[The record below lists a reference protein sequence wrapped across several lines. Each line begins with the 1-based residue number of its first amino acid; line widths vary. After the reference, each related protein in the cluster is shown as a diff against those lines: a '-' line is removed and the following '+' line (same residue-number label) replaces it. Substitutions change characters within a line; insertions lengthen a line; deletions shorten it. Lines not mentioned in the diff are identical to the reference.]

1 MASGCLRMMSKGG
14 KAWVL
19 VVMTW
24 LSVAFVGHAQE
35 PSDTVPLLKT
45 DSVAVAPAPK
55 DSTWFDKLY
64 EFVKEF
70 SRIDHRYI
78 ERQKY
83 NFTFLVQ
90 NTNTYESY
98 WMRDA
103 NGHSIRLS
111 PGPSYKV
118 GPYVGWRWFFLG
130 YTIDI
135 IHPFDAKKR
144 QDFSLSLYSN
154 QVGVDIFY
162 RKTGNEYKIKSFFL
176 SDKID
181 TEKMRNV
188 AFDGFYASIKGF
200 NVYYIFNH
208 KKFSYPAAFA
218 QSTCQRKNAASFL
231 LGLNYTKHELTLDA
245 QKLEKVIDER
255 LGDELDGAFGTSLNV
270 AKVNYTD
277 ISASAGWAYNWVFA
291 KDWLAA
297 ASLSL
302 ALGFKRST
310 GEKNYQRFSFRD
322 FSFNNLNVDGIGR
335 FGLVWNNT
343 KYFAGMSLI
352 LHTYNYSKSNFS
364 TNSTFGSLNFYTGFN
379 F

>member
-1 MASGCLRMMSKGG
+1 MMG
-14 KAWVL
+14 
-19 VVMTW
+19 
-24 LSVAFVGHAQE
+24 LSVAARGNEVL
-35 PSDTVPLLKT
+35 PSDTVLPTKADT
-45 DSVAVAPAPK
+45 VIAYVPVPK

-70 SRIDHRYI
+70 SRIDHNYI

-83 NFTFLVQ
+83 NFTFMIQ

-118 GPYVGWRWFFLG
+118 GPYVGWRWFFFG

-144 QDFSLSLYSN
+144 QDFSFSLYSN
-154 QVGVDIFY
+154 QVGIDLFY

-176 SDKID
+176 SDEID
-181 TEKMRNV
+181 TQKMRNV
-188 AFDGFYASIKGF
+188 DFDGFNASIKGV

-218 QSTCQRKNAASFL
+218 QSTCQRRDAASFL
-231 LGLNYTKHELTLDA
+231 LGLSYTKHNLTLDVN
-245 QKLEKVIDER
+245 KLEKVIDER
-255 LGDELDGAFGTSLNV
+255 LGDDLDGHFDTSLNV
-270 AKVNYTD
+270 AKVSYTD

-297 ASLSL
+297 ASLSA

-310 GEKNYQRFSFRD
+310 GDKNYQRFSLRD
-322 FSFNNLNVDGIGR
+322 FSFNNLNIDGIGR

-343 KYFAGMSLI
+343 KYYAGMSLI
-352 LHTYNYSKSNFS
+352 MHTYNYSKSQFS

>member
-1 MASGCLRMMSKGG
+1 M
-14 KAWVL
+14 
-19 VVMTW
+19 
-24 LSVAFVGHAQE
+24 
-35 PSDTVPLLKT
+35 
-45 DSVAVAPAPK
+45 
-55 DSTWFDKLY
+55 
-64 EFVKEF
+64 
-70 SRIDHRYI
+70 
-78 ERQKY
+78 
-83 NFTFLVQ
+83 
-90 NTNTYESY
+90 
-98 WMRDA
+98 
-103 NGHSIRLS
+103 
-111 PGPSYKV
+111 
-118 GPYVGWRWFFLG
+118 
-130 YTIDI
+130 
-135 IHPFDAKKR
+135 
-144 QDFSLSLYSN
+144 
-154 QVGVDIFY
+154 
-162 RKTGNEYKIKSFFL
+162 
-176 SDKID
+176 
-181 TEKMRNV
+181 
-188 AFDGFYASIKGF
+188 
-200 NVYYIFNH
+200 
-208 KKFSYPAAFA
+208 
-218 QSTCQRKNAASFL
+218 
-231 LGLNYTKHELTLDA
+231 DA

>member
-1 MASGCLRMMSKGG
+1 MMSMDG
-14 KAWVL
+14 KTWVL
-19 VVMTW
+19 VMMMW
-24 LSVAFVGHAQE
+24 LSVAIRGHTQVSSDTI
-35 PSDTVPLLKT
+35 PTIISDTV
-45 DSVAVAPAPK
+45 AVVPAPK
-55 DSTWFDKLY
+55 DSTWFDRLY

-70 SRIDHRYI
+70 SRIDHNYI

-83 NFTFLVQ
+83 NFTFMVQ

-111 PGPSYKV
+111 PRPNIKF

-154 QVGVDIFY
+154 QVGIDIFY

-176 SDKID
+176 SDDID
-181 TEKMRNV
+181 TQKMRNV
-188 AFDGFYASIKGF
+188 DFDGFNASIKGF

-218 QSTCQRKNAASFL
+218 QSTCQRRDAASFL
-231 LGLNYTKHELTLDA
+231 LGLNYTKHDLTLDA
-245 QKLEKVIDER
+245 NKLGKVIDER
-255 LGDELDGAFGTSLNV
+255 LADELEEHFDTHLNV

-297 ASLSL
+297 ASLSV

-310 GEKNYQRFSFRD
+310 GDKKYQRFSFRD

-352 LHTYNYSKSNFS
+352 LHTYNYSKSKFS